1 MSQAVSAK
9 QTPSHRKARPWS
21 HEKPSATLRFGVAL
35 GLTAAYVAFAVWA
48 SSPWRAELRDAIG
61 PVMAWVIPI
70 FLAYV
75 PAVLIGFM
83 VFTLITL
90 RYRVPLLDPPSGSW
104 AEGEWPPV
112 TVVTAARDEESAIGP
127 TLERIA
133 DLSYGGPV
141 TTILADNNS
150 TDRTAEV
157 AEETARRCGLKLR
170 CSFEPEAGKWR
181 TLNRALESVETPI
194 VVTVDADTLLH
205 PEALKYLVSRLMRE
219 PGGQHVC
226 ACAGALVVESP
237 RRNLLT
243 RMQSW
248 DYRLGINGI
257 KRMQAA
263 YHSTL
268 VAQGAFSAY
277 WTHDV
282 RAVGGWPDA
291 IGEDI
296 VLTWSMMAS
305 RGLVEYEPCA
315 LGATAA
321 PEGVPQLMRQRS
333 RWAQGMLEGL
343 QRNPPAEQ
351 PRATAK
357 FVCGIDYLVPFLDIG
372 YVFFWVPGIFLF
384 IAGYPLLFSWWSR
397 HRGRDPHRHPDRDQL
412 LGGAD
417 EGGGQA
423 GRAEQDEADQHDP
436 SPTEPVRDRA
446 ERQHQTAEGDRVRAR
461 HPLQAGGRRVQLP
474 SDGGQ
479 GHVQD
484 RVVQHLEQED
494 RRQAGQGDPRLPQR
508 ARRAACGASRR
519 ASTCGGL
526 LGHFG
531 TPFLLSSR
539 SPGRTRSRTMAGV

>member
-1 MSQAVSAK
+1 MSQAVSARR
-9 QTPSHRKARPWS
+9 TPSPHQARPWS
-21 HEKPSATLRFGVAL
+21 REGNSATLRFASAL

-90 RYRVPLLDPPSGSW
+90 RYRVPSLDPPSGPW
-104 AEGEWPPV
+104 PEGEWPPV

-133 DLSYGGPV
+133 DLSYGGPL
-141 TTILADNNS
+141 TAILADNDS
-150 TDRTAEV
+150 TDRTVEV
-157 AEETARRCGLKLR
+157 AEETARRRGLKLQVI
-170 CSFEPEAGKWR
+170 FEPQAGKWR
-181 TLNRALESVETPI
+181 ALNRALASVETSI

-205 PEALKYLVSRLMRE
+205 PDALRYLVSRLMGE
-219 PGGQHVC
+219 PEGQHVC

-237 RRNLLT
+237 TRNLLT

-277 WTHDV
+277 RTDDV

-305 RGLVEYEPCA
+305 RGLIEYEPCA
-315 LGATAA
+315 LSATAA
-321 PEGVPQLMRQRS
+321 PERVLQLMRQRS

-343 QRNPPAEQ
+343 QRNPPAGQ
-351 PRATAK
+351 PRVLAR
-357 FVCGIDYLVPFLDIG
+357 FVSGLDYLVPLLDIG
-372 YVFFWVPGIFLF
+372 YVFFWVPGVVLF
-384 IAGYPLLFSWWSR
+384 VAGYPLLFSWWSM
-397 HRGRDPHRHPDRDQL
+397 L
-412 LGGAD
+412 
-417 EGGGQA
+417 
-423 GRAEQDEADQHDP
+423 
-436 SPTEPVRDRA
+436 V
-446 ERQHQTAEGDRVRAR
+446 
-461 HPLQAGGRRVQLP
+461 LP
-474 SDGGQ
+474 ITL
-479 GHVQD
+479 VIY
-484 RVVQHLEQED
+484 
-494 RRQAGQGDPRLPQR
+494 
-508 ARRAACGASRR
+508 
-519 ASTCGGL
+519 GL
-526 LGHFG
+526 LRRWQERHVFRRLGFHPRHDVLGFFG
-531 TPFLLSSR
+531 YLFVYRALV
-539 SPGRTRSRTMAGV
+539 SPAALRGYTEYLVGAPRRWK